1 VNPLLRRSAAHVFV
15 ESLDAPV
22 LSSADEHHL
31 VRVLRVGPTDAITIG
46 DGAGR
51 WVPAVLGAAGVQCT
65 AEVVVEPQP
74 APRCVGCAIP
84 KGDRP
89 EWIVQKLTELGID
102 RIVLF
107 EATHSVVR
115 WDGAK
120 VQRNLERLRRV
131 AVEASM
137 QSRRVWLPTVEV
149 LSWAAVLALPGVA
162 LAEPGSAGAV
172 DEAVE
177 SVVVG
182 PEGGF
187 SAAELAAGVPTV
199 SLGDRV
205 LRVET
210 AAVVAGVLLDL
221 RRAGRSI
228 HSA

>member
-1 VNPLLRRSAAHVFV
+1 VNPLLRRSVAHVFV
-15 ESLDAPV
+15 ESLDAPAM
-22 LSSADEHHL
+22 SASDQHHL
-31 VRVLRVGPTDAITIG
+31 VRVLRVGPTDPVTVG

-51 WVPAVLGAAGVQCT
+51 WAPAVLGPAGLQL
-65 AEVVVEPQP
+65 AGEVVVDAQP
-74 APRCVGCAIP
+74 VPRCVACAIP

-115 WDGAK
+115 WDRAK

-149 LSWAAVLALPGVA
+149 LSWTEVLALPGVA
-162 LAEPGSAGAV
+162 LAEPGAERAV
-172 DEAVE
+172 DPAVHTL
-177 SVVVG
+177 VVG

-187 SAAELAAGVPTV
+187 SAAELASGVPTV
-199 SLGDRV
+199 SLGEQV

-221 RRAGRSI
+221 GRSGRT
-228 HSA
+228 HHGA

>member
-1 VNPLLRRSAAHVFV
+1 MNPLLRRSAAHVFV

-22 LSSADEHHL
+22 LSAADEHHL
-31 VRVLRVGPTDAITIG
+31 VRVLRVGPTDPVTVG

-51 WVPAVLGAAGVQCT
+51 WVPAVLGPAGLQFT

-74 APRCVGCAIP
+74 APRCVACAIP

-149 LSWAAVLALPGVA
+149 LAWTAVLALPGVA
-162 LAEPGSAGAV
+162 LAEPGAERTVDAAV
-172 DEAVE
+172 HTL
-177 SVVVG
+177 VVG

-187 SAAELAAGVPTV
+187 SPAELASGAPTV
-199 SLGDRV
+199 SLGEQV

-221 RRAGRSI
+221 GRSGRI
-228 HSA
+228 VHSA

>member
-1 VNPLLRRSAAHVFV
+1 MNPLLRRSAAHVFV

-22 LSSADEHHL
+22 LSAADEHHL
-31 VRVLRVGPTDAITIG
+31 VRVLRVGPTDPVTVG

-51 WVPAVLGAAGVQCT
+51 WVPAVLGPAGLQFT

-74 APRCVGCAIP
+74 APRCVACAIP

-131 AVEASM
+131 ALEASM

-149 LSWAAVLALPGVA
+149 LAWTAVLALPGVA
-162 LAEPGSAGAV
+162 LAEPGAERTVDAAV
-172 DEAVE
+172 HTL
-177 SVVVG
+177 VVG

-187 SAAELAAGVPTV
+187 SPAELASGVPTV
-199 SLGDRV
+199 SLGEQV

-221 RRAGRSI
+221 GRSGRI
-228 HSA
+228 VHSA